1 MGHASVAT
9 LGSVGTPAA
18 PRIDERLRRFI
29 GGSPRWDTPADVT
42 RLVGELAW
50 DLGLTRPSYQQV
62 RVLVRELRDHR
73 DLDALSSPSTSE
85 TVVRILD
92 TLYEYP
98 GLGLADWYDRYKR
111 GTL

>member
-29 GGSPRWDTPADVT
+29 AGSPRWDTPADVT

-50 DLGLTRPSYQQV
+50 DLGLPRPSYQKV
-62 RVLVRELRDHR
+62 RLLVSELRDHR
-73 DLDALSSPSTSE
+73 HLDAVNSLSTRE
-85 TVVRILD
+85 TVVRILE

-98 GLGLADWYDRYKR
+98 GPGLADWYDRYKR
-111 GTL
+111 GSL